1 MEMGAG
7 MGASFGTSGTMWWVL
22 ASSAV
27 SASPRPLETS
37 SGVGDVSRPSGYFSY
52 MRKDNPQL
60 TIALQTGGQDTSSD
74 PQKTSPDTAICLGS
88 IPQHLSSLYTTYI
101 IHLQAA

>member
-1 MEMGAG
+1 
-7 MGASFGTSGTMWWVL
+7 
-22 ASSAV
+22 
-27 SASPRPLETS
+27 
-37 SGVGDVSRPSGYFSY
+37 

-74 PQKTSPDTAICLGS
+74 PQETSPDTAICLGS